1 MELRPPPACG
11 VMMRT
16 LRFENADAL
25 ARALCDAL
33 TAALA
38 QPGLVMLAG
47 GSTPLAAYR
56 LLAEG
61 RPQIHPAA
69 RLFFSDD
76 RHVPPDHP
84 KSNFQN
90 IAPLLRAA
98 GVPDARIVRVLGEH
112 PLQEAVAA
120 YARELERI
128 FAHGAHAQL
137 GLLGLGADGHTASL
151 FSEAHIAEAKGKWAI
166 GVHRPDG
173 LDGVSATPEVFKR
186 IERIIVATTGAEK
199 KPMAE
204 RLVRDPRSIPAGL
217 ALRGHRG
224 VELWCDAAAW
234 PIG

>member
-61 RPQIHPAA
+61 KSEIHPAA
-69 RLFFSDD
+69 RVFFSDD

-84 KSNFQN
+84 KSNYQN
-90 IAPLLRAA
+90 IAPLLHDA
-98 GVPDARIVRVLGEH
+98 GLPDTRIVRVKGER
-112 PLQEAVAA
+112 PLEDAVAD
-120 YARELERI
+120 YAQALEKI
-128 FAHGAHAQL
+128 FAHEAPAPL

-151 FSEAHIAEAKGKWAI
+151 FSAAHIAEAEGRWAI

-173 LDGVSATPEVFKR
+173 LDGVSATPLVFNR
-186 IERIIVATTGAEK
+186 IQRILIAVTGAEK
-199 KPMAE
+199 KLMAE
-204 RLVRDPRSIPAGL
+204 KLVRDPRSIPAGI

-234 PIG
+234 PL